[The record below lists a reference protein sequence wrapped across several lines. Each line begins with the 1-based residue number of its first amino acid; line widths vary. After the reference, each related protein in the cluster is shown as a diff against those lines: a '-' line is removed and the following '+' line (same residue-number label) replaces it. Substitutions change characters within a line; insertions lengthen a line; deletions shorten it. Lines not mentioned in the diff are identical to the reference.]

1 MKSLVTGK
9 KSNMTPIFKKGK
21 KDDPGNYQPV
31 SLSFVLGEIM
41 EQILLEA
48 MLRHTEGRKVIQ

>member
-1 MKSLVTGK
+1 MTGK
-9 KSNMTPIFKKGK
+9 KSNMTLIFKKGK